1 MSSRSSGDGP
11 ATASGSP
18 QTRLGRLRRALAG
31 SLLRNG
37 LYIMGT
43 TAVTSLL
50 GFGFWLI
57 AAHLLPAADV
67 GRAASLV
74 SAMLFVAVIT
84 NLGLGQVLISRLGQR
99 RPGYEWSLTVNT
111 ALLAA
116 ALVSL
121 AGGLIAGALVPLLIP
136 SLRGDVGTA
145 TLLVL
150 PLGVIAIACSQVLD
164 FACIAER
171 QARPSFL
178 RNAVAALV
186 RLTLI
191 AVVALA
197 SGDGEIWLPAI
208 WVVSFFAIDLNG
220 VLWTLP
226 GLGRSYFPTL
236 AGWRRELTDLRH
248 LIAGHQAINLGSQAP
263 AYLLPI
269 LVSARLGPT
278 EGAYFYAS
286 FMLATALYFIAPAI
300 GNSLFAEGA
309 KHPDQLRADLGRAG
323 RYIALL
329 ALPPAI
335 VLVAAAPLLL
345 GFFGSDYADAGT
357 GLLYVLVATALL
369 DAPYQL
375 VLAVLRARG
384 QLRDAATA
392 TWALLLTCVAATWL
406 LLPPLGL
413 VGAGVG
419 WGIGKGCGLLI
430 GLYAVAKPART
441 VSKTG

>member
-1 MSSRSSGDGP
+1 MSSRSSGAGP

-18 QTRLGRLRRALAG
+18 DTRLGRLRRALAG

-57 AAHLLPAADV
+57 SAHLLPAADV

-84 NLGLGQVLISRLGQR
+84 NLGLGQVLISRLGAR
-99 RPGYEWSLTVNT
+99 TPGYEWSLTVNT

-136 SLRGDVGTA
+136 SLRGDLGAA

-150 PLGVIAIACSQVLD
+150 PLGVASIACSQVLD

-178 RNAVAALV
+178 RNSAAALL
-186 RLTLI
+186 RLSLI

-197 SGDGEIWLPAI
+197 SGESEIWLPAI
-208 WVVSFFAIDLNG
+208 WVLSFLAIDLHG
-220 VLWTLP
+220 VVWMLP
-226 GLGRSYFPTL
+226 GLGRSYLPTL
-236 AGWRRELTDLRH
+236 DGWRRELADLRH

-263 AYLLPI
+263 AYLLPV

-278 EGAYFYAS
+278 EGAYFYAA
-286 FMLATALYFIAPAI
+286 FMLATGLYFIAPAI

-309 KHPDQLRADLGRAG
+309 KHPERLRADLGRAA

-329 ALPPAI
+329 ATPPAV

-345 GFFGSDYADAGT
+345 GFFGGDYADAGT
-357 GLLYVLVATALL
+357 DLLYVLVATALL

-375 VLAVLRARG
+375 VLATLRARSH
-384 QLRDAATA
+384 LRDAAAA
-392 TWALLLTCVAATWL
+392 TWVLLVTCVAATWL

-419 WGIGKGCGLLI
+419 WGIGKGCGLLV
-430 GLYAVAKPART
+430 GLLAVWRPARDG
-441 VSKTG
+441 SKIE